1 MVRLL
6 IISPERPYTYGME
19 PLVSIMLVFAVALL
33 WLIVPVLLL
42 SRINRDVRRAV
53 RQQRKALRMK
63 ERQNH
68 KNHVPRRA
76 VLARKRGLKAARRRS
91 ESKPPGL
98 PSSS

>member
-1 MVRLL
+1 MD
-6 IISPERPYTYGME
+6 

-33 WLIVPVLLL
+33 WLVVPVLLL

-53 RQQRKALRMK
+53 RQERKALRMK
-63 ERQNH
+63 ERQSH

-91 ESKPPGL
+91 GSKPPAL